1 MNPHAM
7 PIEMEQDKIIMII
20 VINTDAATILS
31 SQFTSF
37 NCTIIKIPI
46 MTNDDAVTDAVN
58 NDNTKGAKNID
69 KKCEK
74 GIDKK
79 KFGDIIL
86 YATFCENRVKVL
98 HED

>member
-1 MNPHAM
+1 MS
-7 PIEMEQDKIIMII
+7 E
-20 VINTDAATILS
+20 DA
-31 SQFTSF
+31 FE
-37 NCTIIKIPI
+37 N
-46 MTNDDAVTDAVN
+46 
-58 NDNTKGAKNID
+58 KGKKAKNID